1 MDKNFRLK
9 ALSLIVLLGAAI
21 YVLIPSFRLY
31 SLPES
36 EWFGTDPAVQELR
49 GKALKLGLDLQGG
62 MHLVLKIDKSTLSE
76 DEVPDAMDRAIQILA
91 NRIDQFG
98 VAEPILQRQGDD
110 RILIQLPGLLDRQRA
125 VDLIGQMAEL
135 EFRLVKQPAESRQ
148 VIERLD
154 RYLARHQAGTPD
166 TLSPGADS
174 LEVLDNPLID
184 LLYGYP
190 DVTGYGG
197 VAILRAD
204 VSRVESMLESVDL
217 DEVLPRDAGIAL
229 SMNDEVFEGGMGGK
243 VLYVLNRTPELT
255 GRAIANAVMR
265 FNLDPQRPNL
275 PGVSLTM
282 NASGARDFRRVT
294 GANVGRQLAI
304 VLDNRVA
311 SAPVIRD
318 RIPGGQAQITG
329 TFSPEEA
336 GDLAI
341 ILRAGALPA
350 RMHIAEERTVG
361 PTLGRDSIRTGVS
374 AALVGAVVVV
384 LFMVFYYRL
393 SGLVAVCALVLNIVF
408 LMAGLAA
415 LRGTLT
421 LPGIAGIVLTIGMA
435 VDANV
440 LVFERIREEL
450 RNGKRVRAAIDA
462 GYSRAWR
469 TILDANLTTLI
480 SAAVLFQFGTGPIKG
495 FAVTLA
501 IGIIANLYTA
511 VLVTRMI
518 FGLFTAGRSPR
529 NLSI

>member
-1 MDKNFRLK
+1 MDRNFRFR

-21 YVLIPSFRLY
+21 YLLVPSFRLY
-31 SLPES
+31 SLPEQ
-36 EWFGTDPAVQELR
+36 EWFGTESAVQELR
-49 GKALKLGLDLQGG
+49 SKALKLGLDLQGG
-62 MHLVLKIDKSTLSE
+62 MHLVLKIDKSTLSD
-76 DEVPDAMDRAIQILA
+76 DEVQDAMDRAIQILA

-98 VAEPILQRQGDD
+98 VAEPVIQRQGDD

-135 EFRLVKQPAESRQ
+135 EFRLVKQPAETRQ

-154 RYLARHQAGTPD
+154 RYLARRQIGVPD
-166 TLSPGADS
+166 TLDAGEDS
-174 LEVLDNPLID
+174 VQVVGNPLIE
-184 LLYGYP
+184 LLHGYP
-190 DVTGYGG
+190 NVTGRGG
-197 VAILRAD
+197 MAVPRANL
-204 VSRVESMLESVDL
+204 SRLESLLASVNL

-229 SMNDEVFEGGMGGK
+229 SMKDEVFEAGLEGK
-243 VLYVLNRTPELT
+243 DLYVLNRNPELS
-255 GRAIANAVMR
+255 GRAIANAFMS

-282 NASGARDFRRVT
+282 NAAGARDFRRVT

-304 VLDNRVA
+304 VLDNKVA

-318 RIPGGQAQITG
+318 RIPSGQAQITG
-329 TFSPEEA
+329 SFSAEEA
-336 GDLAI
+336 SDLAI
-341 ILRAGALPA
+341 VLRAGALPA
-350 RMHIAEERTVG
+350 KMQIAEERTVG
-361 PTLGRDSIRTGVS
+361 PSLGRDSIRTGVS
-374 AALVGAVVVV
+374 AAIVGAVVVV
-384 LFMVFYYRL
+384 LFMLFYYRL
-393 SGLVAVCALVLNIVF
+393 SGLIAVFALVLNLVF
-408 LMAGLAA
+408 LMAGLAI

-440 LVFERIREEL
+440 LIFERIREEL

-462 GYSRAWR
+462 GYGRAWR

-511 VLVTRMI
+511 VLVTRMV
-518 FGLFTAGRSPR
+518 FSLLTAGRSQKS
-529 NLSI
+529 LSI